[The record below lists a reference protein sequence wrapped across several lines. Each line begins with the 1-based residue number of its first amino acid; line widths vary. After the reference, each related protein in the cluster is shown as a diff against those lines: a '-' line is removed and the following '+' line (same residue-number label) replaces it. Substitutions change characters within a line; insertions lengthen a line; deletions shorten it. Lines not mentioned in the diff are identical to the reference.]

1 MSRFFNRTWNYLFK
15 GFIGSLGLLLIF
27 PLICILA
34 SISSLFLC
42 VTSPLWYPLVSL
54 TQHLFFVFIYDWE
67 MRKSNLH
74 VASLI
79 ARIWHLIVFRLFICG
94 FLQPIAALTT
104 ALFICPLL
112 SLIVA
117 TCQRRLFFMFL
128 DRDRPRTVPRRSKA
142 SLNFFKFHKA

>member
-1 MSRFFNRTWNYLFK
+1 VHFCLFIKLNQYLHIFIKVSRFFNRTWNYLFK

-54 TQHLFFVFIYDWE
+54 AQHLFFVFIYDWE
-67 MRKSNLH
+67 MRKSSLH

-79 ARIWHLIVFRLFICG
+79 ARVWQLIVFRLLICG
-94 FLQPIAALTT
+94 FLQPIAALAT
-104 ALFICPLL
+104 ALFICPIL
-112 SLIVA
+112 SLTVA
-117 TCQRRLFFMFL
+117 TCKRLFF
-128 DRDRPRTVPRRSKA
+128 RV
-142 SLNFFKFHKA
+142 